1 VVQQVPSLNILFA
14 VALLSVTKQAAIATR
29 AILSLEFAHQASSF
43 PMKSK
48 KPIFND
54 KKIIPDCQLKDVCGF
69 KVWALMLINND
80 DNFAVPDANTFID
93 FHGEGDGTYL
103 VINVKTSKTSSIE
116 YVFLAAD
123 EANEK
128 KINHFDF

>member
-1 VVQQVPSLNILFA
+1 MAEI
-14 VALLSVTKQAAIATR
+14 
-29 AILSLEFAHQASSF
+29 
-43 PMKSK
+43 M
-48 KPIFND
+48 
-54 KKIIPDCQLKDVCGF
+54 PDHQLKDVCGF
-69 KVWALMLINND
+69 KVWSLMLINND

-128 KINHFDF
+128 KAIILIFDFLKTVNYSLHELLL

>member
-1 VVQQVPSLNILFA
+1 
-14 VALLSVTKQAAIATR
+14 
-29 AILSLEFAHQASSF
+29 
-43 PMKSK
+43 M
-48 KPIFND
+48 
-54 KKIIPDCQLKDVCGF
+54 PDLQLKDVCGF
-69 KVWALMLINND
+69 KVWALVLVNND

-123 EANEK
+123 EANEGK
-128 KINHFDF
+128 SIILIFDFLKTVNYSLHELLLWLANAEYKPTEIGNRIYIGDITISCDHVGTESI